1 VGCGRLQQ
9 GLNALFCGNFGV
21 RGGVQKFVIECG
33 VGSVTPPT
41 PWIVSRSL
49 SLQMNPGLNGGRKR
63 QMPGVSSKP
72 GTVII

>member
-1 VGCGRLQQ
+1 MPYFAGTLVLG
-9 GLNALFCGNFGV
+9 
-21 RGGVQKFVIECG
+21 GGVQKFVIECG
-33 VGSVTPPT
+33 VGGVTPPT